1 MAALKSVIAWIDRR
15 FPLTTFIRRE
25 LAEYPTPRNLS
36 YWWGF
41 GFLAGF
47 LLLVQI
53 VSGVFLAMHYK
64 HGRASR
70 LRLGAAHHARR
81 QLRLAAALS
90 AFHRRLGI
98 FHRDLYPHGAHA
110 LLRFL
115 SRAARTHVVERADSA
130 DPADGQ
136 RLHGLSAAVGTDVV
150 LGRAGHHQSVRRHA
164 ADRRRGG
171 VVAARRLRGGRR
183 HPQSFLRSALPGA
196 VRQ

>member
-25 LAEYPTPRNLS
+25 LAEYPTPLYLS

-41 GFLAGF
+41 GF
-47 LLLVQI
+47 
-53 VSGVFLAMHYK
+53 
-64 HGRASR
+64 
-70 LRLGAAHHARR
+70 
-81 QLRLAAALS
+81 
-90 AFHRRLGI
+90 

-183 HPQSFLRSALPGA
+183 HPQSFLRSALPSA
-196 VRQ
+196 VRHRRAGGHPLGGAAPREEQQPVRHRSRRQ